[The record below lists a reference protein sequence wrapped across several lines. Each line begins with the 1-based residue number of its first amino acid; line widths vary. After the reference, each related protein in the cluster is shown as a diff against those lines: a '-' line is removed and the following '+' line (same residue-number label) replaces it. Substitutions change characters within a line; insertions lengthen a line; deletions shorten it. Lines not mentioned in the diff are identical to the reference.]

1 MCLFCVCVRVRVRVC
16 VCVCVR
22 VGVDECM
29 VVTLKY
35 SGNRMAVCVMSN
47 ALDLPNEAVIS
58 GTAGSVRVG
67 EGITT

>member
-1 MCLFCVCVRVRVRVC
+1 MCMCVCVCVCVRVRVR
-16 VCVCVR
+16 VR

-67 EGITT
+67 GGITT